1 MQVREDLRNIAI
13 IAHVDHG
20 KTTLADAMLWQSG
33 IFRENEQVAE
43 RVMDSMDLEREKGIT
58 IMAKNMSIVYKGV
71 KINIVDTPGHA
82 DFGGEVERTLNLV
95 DGVMLLVDATEG
107 PLPQTRFVLG
117 KALEKGLPAI
127 VVINK
132 IDRPDRRPKEVLDE
146 IYDLFI
152 DLDANEEQLEFPVL
166 YTNAKAGIALLDPE
180 GPGRDLVPLFETILS
195 AIPAPAYD
203 PDAPLQFLV
212 TSLDYSDYVG
222 LIAVGKIVNGTL
234 RRGRA
239 VALLKGGASGPQS
252 LSQVET
258 SAEEVLREGARGRR
272 PLPPS
277 SSSLPQPL
285 KGGGEESLRGGRGI
299 VDPPALPSNLALRTL
314 SLIYSFEGLDRVERD
329 AIEAGD
335 LAAVAGVPQA
345 FIGDTLSDPEDP
357 RPLPGIV
364 VEEPTISMVFS
375 VNTSPL
381 AGREGKLLTSRHIKE
396 RLDKEVLY
404 NVSIKAEPA
413 EKTDAF
419 RVSARGELQLAV
431 LIEMMRREGFELS
444 LSKPRV
450 ITRDRDGVLSE
461 PLELAVVDIPEA
473 FIGIVTEKMAARHGR
488 MVKMVNHGF
497 GRVRLEFEIPSRGLI
512 GFRGQFLNDT
522 RGTGLLNT
530 ILTGFTPYAGEIS
543 GRPNGAMIADRP
555 GKAVGYAIF
564 HLQPRGT
571 IFVKPG
577 DPVYRG
583 MMVGENTRGEDMW
596 VNITKEKKQTN
607 IRAAGTD
614 EALRLVPPRQFG
626 LEQAMEFI
634 NDDEQVEVTPA
645 SIRLRKIAMG

>member
-1 MQVREDLRNIAI
+1 
-13 IAHVDHG
+13 
-20 KTTLADAMLWQSG
+20 
-33 IFRENEQVAE
+33 
-43 RVMDSMDLEREKGIT
+43 
-58 IMAKNMSIVYKGV
+58 
-71 KINIVDTPGHA
+71 
-82 DFGGEVERTLNLV
+82 
-95 DGVMLLVDATEG
+95 
-107 PLPQTRFVLG
+107 
-117 KALEKGLPAI
+117 
-127 VVINK
+127 
-132 IDRPDRRPKEVLDE
+132 
-146 IYDLFI
+146 
-152 DLDANEEQLEFPVL
+152 VL
-166 YTNAKAGIALLDPE
+166 YTNAKAGIALLDPD
-180 GPGRDLVPLFETILS
+180 GQGRDLVPLFETILS

-234 RRGRA
+234 RRGRT
-239 VALLKGGASGPQS
+239 VALLKG
-252 LSQVET
+252 
-258 SAEEVLREGARGRR
+258 
-272 PLPPS
+272 
-277 SSSLPQPL
+277 
-285 KGGGEESLRGGRGI
+285 GI
-299 VDPPALPSNLALRTL
+299 VDPPALPSNLSLRTL

-345 FIGDTLSDPEDP
+345 FIGDTLSDPLDP

-375 VNTSPL
+375 VNTAPL

-450 ITRDRDGVLSE
+450 ITRERDGVLSE

-583 MMVGENTRGEDMW
+583 MIVGENARGEDMW

>member
-1 MQVREDLRNIAI
+1 MQFREDLRNIAI

-58 IMAKNMSIVYKGV
+58 IMAKNMSISYKGV

-82 DFGGEVERTLNLV
+82 DFGGEVERTLNMV

-117 KALEKGLPAI
+117 KALEKGLAAI

-132 IDRPDRRPKEVLDE
+132 IDRPDRRIKEVLE
-146 IYDLFI
+146 EVYDLFI
-152 DLDANEEQLEFPVL
+152 DLDATDDQLEFPVL
-166 YTNAKAGIALLDPE
+166 YTNAKAGIALTDPD
-180 GPGRDLVPLFETILS
+180 GDGRDLGPLFDAILA
-195 AIPAPAYD
+195 AIPAPTYD

-222 LIAVGKIVNGTL
+222 LIAVGKIVSGEL
-234 RRGRA
+234 KRGQE
-239 VALLKGGASGPQS
+239 VALLKEGQTDTKAN
-252 LSQVET
+252 VT
-258 SAEEVLREGARGRR
+258 VLYNF
-272 PLPPS
+272 
-277 SSSLPQPL
+277 Q
-285 KGGGEESLRGGRGI
+285 
-299 VDPPALPSNLALRTL
+299 
-314 SLIYSFEGLDRVERD
+314 GLDR
-329 AIEAGD
+329 IEPEVVRAGD
-335 LAAVAGVPQA
+335 IAAVAGVPAA
-345 FIGDTLSDPEDP
+345 FIGDTLGDPLDP
-357 RPLPGIV
+357 RPLPGIR

-375 VNTSPL
+375 VNNSPL
-381 AGREGKLLTSRHIKE
+381 AGKEGKLVTSRQIKE

-404 NVSIKAEPA
+404 NVSIKVEPGA
-413 EKTDAF
+413 TPDAF
-419 RVSARGELQLAV
+419 KVSARGELQLAV

-444 LSKPRV
+444 LGKPKV
-450 ITRDRDGVLSE
+450 ITREVDGKLSE
-461 PLELAVVDIPEA
+461 PLELAVVDIPEE
-473 FIGIVTEKMAARHGR
+473 FIGIVTERLSARRGR
-488 MVKMVNHGF
+488 MVKMINHGY

-512 GFRGQFLNDT
+512 GLRGSFLNDT

-530 ILTGFTPYAGEIS
+530 ILIGYTPYAGEIA
-543 GRPNGAMIADRP
+543 GRPNGVLVSDRP
-555 GKAVGYAIF
+555 GKAVAYAIF

-571 IFVKPG
+571 IFVKPN

-583 MMVGENTRGEDMW
+583 LIVGENTRPDDML

-607 IRAAGTD
+607 IRAANTD

-634 NDDEQVEVTPA
+634 NDDELVEVTPVA
-645 SIRLRKIAMG
+645 IRLRKQATG

>member
-1 MQVREDLRNIAI
+1 MKTRDDLRNIAI

-33 IFRENEQVAE
+33 IFRANEQVAE
-43 RVMDSMDLEREKGIT
+43 RVLDSLDLEREKGIT
-58 IMAKNMSIVYKGV
+58 IMAKNMAITYKGV

-117 KALEKGLPAI
+117 KALGKGLPAI

-132 IDRPDRRPKEVLDE
+132 IDREDRRPQEVLNE
-146 IYDLFI
+146 VYDLFI
-152 DLDANEEQLEFPVL
+152 DLDATEEQLEFPVL
-166 YTNAKAGIALLDPE
+166 YTNAKAGIALTDPE
-180 GPGRDLVPLFETILS
+180 GRGLDLTPLFDTILA
-195 AIPAPAYD
+195 AIPAPRYD

-222 LIAVGKIVNGTL
+222 LIAVGKIVSGALQKGQEVT
-234 RRGRA
+234 
-239 VALLKGGASGPQS
+239 LLKEGQMAGKAN
-252 LSQVET
+252 LSV
-258 SAEEVLREGARGRR
+258 
-272 PLPPS
+272 
-277 SSSLPQPL
+277 
-285 KGGGEESLRGGRGI
+285 
-299 VDPPALPSNLALRTL
+299 
-314 SLIYSFEGLDRVERD
+314 IYSFEGLDRSEPEII
-329 AIEAGD
+329 AAGD
-335 LAAVAGVPQA
+335 LAAVAGVPAA
-345 FIGDTLSDPEDP
+345 FIGDTLGDPEDP
-357 RPLPGIV
+357 RPLPGIT

-381 AGREGKLLTSRHIKE
+381 AGKEGKLLTSRHLKD

-404 NVSIKAEPA
+404 NVSIKVEPG
-413 EKTDAF
+413 ETKDAF
-419 RVSARGELQLAV
+419 KVSARGKLQLAV
-431 LIEMMRREGFELS
+431 LVEMMRREGFELS
-444 LSKPRV
+444 LSKPKV
-450 ITRDRDGVLSE
+450 ITRERDGKLSE
-461 PLELAVVDIPEA
+461 PVELAVVDIPEE
-473 FIGIVTEKMAARHGR
+473 FIGIVTEKMASRRGR
-488 MVKMVNHGF
+488 MVKMINHGS
-497 GRVRLEFEIPSRGLI
+497 GRVRLEFNIPSRGLI

-530 ILTGFTPYAGEIS
+530 ILEGYTPYAGEIG
-543 GRPNGAMIADRP
+543 GRPNGALIADRP

-583 MMVGENTRGEDMW
+583 MIVGENTRAEDMW
-596 VNITKEKKQTN
+596 VNITKEKKLTN
-607 IRAAGTD
+607 IRAAGSD
-614 EALRLVPPRQFG
+614 EALRLVPPRRFS

-634 NDDEQVEVTPA
+634 NDDELVEVTPA
-645 SIRLRKIAMG
+645 AIRLRKAVSA

>member
-33 IFRENEQVAE
+33 IFRANEQVAE

-58 IMAKNMSIVYKGV
+58 IMAKNMAITYKGV

-95 DGVMLLVDATEG
+95 DGVLLLVDATEG

-152 DLDANEEQLEFPVL
+152 DLDATEEQLEFPVL
-166 YTNAKAGIALLDPE
+166 YTNAKAGIALLSPE
-180 GPGRDLVPLFETILS
+180 GQGRDLAPLFD
-195 AIPAPAYD
+195 AIVATVPPPAFEPG
-203 PDAPLQFLV
+203 APLQFLV

-222 LIAVGKIVNGTL
+222 LIAVGKIVNGAL
-234 RRGRA
+234 KRGQE
-239 VALLKGGASGPQS
+239 VALLKEGQMAGKAQ
-252 LSQVET
+252 LSV
-258 SAEEVLREGARGRR
+258 
-272 PLPPS
+272 
-277 SSSLPQPL
+277 
-285 KGGGEESLRGGRGI
+285 
-299 VDPPALPSNLALRTL
+299 
-314 SLIYSFEGLDRVERD
+314 IYGFEGLDRSEPQS
-329 AIEAGD
+329 ITAGD
-335 LAAVAGVPQA
+335 LAAVAGVPAA
-345 FIGDTLSDPEDP
+345 FIGDTLGDPADP
-357 RPLPGIV
+357 RPLPGIR
-364 VEEPTISMVFS
+364 VEEPTISMIFS

-381 AGREGKLLTSRHIKE
+381 SGREGKLLTSRHLKE

-404 NVSIKAEPA
+404 NVSIKMEPT
-413 EKTDAF
+413 ESRDAF

-431 LIEMMRREGFELS
+431 LIEMMRREGFELA
-444 LSKPRV
+444 LSRPRV
-450 ITRDRDGVLSE
+450 ITRERDGVLSE
-461 PLELAVVDIPEA
+461 PLELAVVDIPEQ
-473 FIGIVTEKMAARHGR
+473 FIGIITEKMSGR
-488 MVKMVNHGF
+488 YGRLVKMVNHGY
-497 GRVRLEFEIPSRGLI
+497 GRVRLEFQIPSRGLI

-522 RGTGLLNT
+522 RGTGLLNA
-530 ILTGFTPYAGEIS
+530 ILEGYTPYAGEIS
-543 GRPNGAMIADRP
+543 GRPTGALVSDRA
-555 GKAVGYAIF
+555 GKAVAYAIF

-571 IFVKPG
+571 IFVQPG
-577 DPVYRG
+577 APVYRG
-583 MMVGENTRGEDMW
+583 MIVGENTRGQDIA

-614 EALRLVPPRQFG
+614 EALRLVPPRQFS

-634 NDDEQVEVTPA
+634 NDDELVEVTPA
-645 SIRLRKIAMG
+645 SIRLRKIATA

>member
-1 MQVREDLRNIAI
+1 MKTRDDLRNIAI

-33 IFRENEQVAE
+33 IFRANEQVAE
-43 RVMDSMDLEREKGIT
+43 RVMDSLDLEREKGIT
-58 IMAKNMSIVYKGV
+58 IMAKNMAITYRGV

-117 KALEKGLPAI
+117 KALEKRLPAI

-132 IDRPDRRPKEVLDE
+132 IDREDRRPQEVLNE

-152 DLDANEEQLEFPVL
+152 DLDATEEQLEFPVL
-166 YTNAKAGIALLDPE
+166 YTNAKAGIALTDPDGE
-180 GPGRDLVPLFETILS
+180 GQDLAPLFEAIL
-195 AIPAPAYD
+195 ATIPAPRYD
-203 PDAPLQFLV
+203 PAAPLQFLV

-222 LIAVGKIVNGTL
+222 LIAVGKIVSAALQKGQE
-234 RRGRA
+234 
-239 VALLKGGASGPQS
+239 VALLKDGEMAGKAN
-252 LSQVET
+252 LSV
-258 SAEEVLREGARGRR
+258 
-272 PLPPS
+272 
-277 SSSLPQPL
+277 
-285 KGGGEESLRGGRGI
+285 
-299 VDPPALPSNLALRTL
+299 
-314 SLIYSFEGLDRVERD
+314 IYSFEGLERSEPEV
-329 AIEAGD
+329 IEAGD
-335 LAAVAGVPQA
+335 LAAVAGVPAA
-345 FIGDTLSDPEDP
+345 FIGDTLGDPEDP

-381 AGREGKLLTSRHIKE
+381 SGKEGKLLTSRRLKE

-404 NVSIKAEPA
+404 NVSIKVEPG
-413 EKTDAF
+413 ETKDAF
-419 RVSARGELQLAV
+419 KVSARGELQLAV
-431 LIEMMRREGFELS
+431 LVEMMRREGFELS

-450 ITRDRDGVLSE
+450 ITRERDGKLSE
-461 PLELAVVDIPEA
+461 PVELAVVDIPEE
-473 FIGIVTEKMAARHGR
+473 FIGIVTEKMSARRGR
-488 MVKMVNHGF
+488 MMKMINHGS
-497 GRVRLEFEIPSRGLI
+497 GRVRLEFAIPSRGLI

-530 ILTGFTPYAGEIS
+530 ILEGFTPYAGEIS
-543 GRPNGAMIADRP
+543 GRPNGALIADRP

-583 MMVGENTRGEDMW
+583 MIVGENTRTEDMW
-596 VNITKEKKQTN
+596 VNITKEKKLTN
-607 IRAAGTD
+607 IRAAGSD
-614 EALRLVPPRQFG
+614 EALRLVPPRQFS

-634 NDDEQVEVTPA
+634 NDDELVEVTPA
-645 SIRLRKIAMG
+645 AIRLRKRGLADAAACPS